1 MFRRALNKLLGPLGL
16 KLVPKHHDELLYQH
30 DYGSGGYEAY
40 RQLQIGWNKAK
51 IDAVW
56 ADERTLKAIAE
67 DVERRGLKTGLCHGA
82 RNGYEVEWFRK
93 RLGTEVIGT
102 DISDTA
108 TRFPNMVVQDFHE
121 PRSEW
126 LGKWDFIYTNSLD
139 QAFDPRKAL
148 DTWSEQLGGGAS
160 TSNIRCSIRHPARR
174 KWTRSARTRWRCPT
188 YCSNGGTGSLIS
200 SRSSRSRA
208 RGGCGCS

>member
-56 ADERTLKAIAE
+56 ADERTLEAIAE

-148 DTWSEQLGGGAS
+148 DTWSEQLGGGVHLHRAHDAAFG
-160 TSNIRCSIRHPARR
+160 IRRVGNGPVRRAPDGDALPIVQMGAPAR
-174 KWTRSARTRWRCPT
+174 
-188 YCSNGGTGSLIS
+188 
-200 SRSSRSRA
+200 
-208 RGGCGCS
+208 